1 VTLRADFDPRRQLAL
16 ASIVYAAA
24 IAFWFGPLLVH
35 LGTAVLGSPG
45 DGTSSI
51 RVYDATSHAGQN
63 ILSFDRDL
71 GIAAPQGETADAA
84 LSAVTPIQAE
94 FVTLASHLVG
104 GVVAWN
110 VFILLAF
117 AATAI
122 GTFALLKDI
131 GVSFLPA
138 LLGGYV
144 FAFNPWQFEK
154 AIVGHAMLVQTW
166 IFPLLLWLL
175 LRLRRR
181 PGTRPAIAVGAVI
194 AVAYYETAYLLLF
207 AATVTA
213 VFAIVAG
220 LRKSNAPPIRL
231 WLIAG
236 GVGAALIA
244 PFAVY
249 AAVASGVSTV
259 GRPIQDLQRFGAE
272 PIEYVIPSPRHPVFG
287 HLVENLF
294 SASDPRHFGEPTLF
308 FGLTTIALALVGAV
322 VTIKGPTVEERR
334 FLAVFGTVL
343 VVVAFVMSL
352 PRKVTIVSLSLPA
365 PSWAIGHI
373 TTLWRVYA
381 RFAVVVGFGLVILAA
396 LGAEYIR
403 RRTGHAWIVLAI
415 GAVTAFELAVTVP
428 IWRTTPPTY
437 VTWLAK
443 APTGIV
449 AEYPMFDYGP
459 AGLTTVVAGSYF
471 WQATHRQPLFNVY
484 GESYRT
490 PLGVRA
496 VRAAAV
502 DLSSPETPRILAA
515 EGVRYVVVHDDV
527 YKQDGLKVPAL
538 PPALK
543 PIWRSGSVR
552 IARVVATPGS
562 VQAIV
567 ASRNLPIARTLGA
580 VPGLASFTRDNNVP
594 APQPGWI
601 MLTGPARISI
611 NDPNPTTEWLFEM
624 HLQLRKPG
632 SDGKLA
638 LLHGGRIVAIARYST
653 SDSVVTLGPFLLR
666 YGIQQLE
673 LRPEPSPTA
682 AHPLTVG
689 FAPVVVP
696 RLPAAAVREAG
707 TTQPRH

>member
-1 VTLRADFDPRRQLAL
+1 M
-16 ASIVYAAA
+16 VYAAA
-24 IAFWFGPLLVH
+24 IAFWFGPLLIH

-110 VFILLAF
+110 LFILLAF

-131 GVSFLPA
+131 GVSFVPA

-181 PGTRPAIAVGAVI
+181 PGIRPAIAIGVVI

-207 AATVTA
+207 AATVAT
-213 VFAIVAG
+213 VFAIVAA
-220 LRKSNAPPIRL
+220 LRKSNGPPVRL
-231 WLIAG
+231 WLVGG
-236 GVGAALIA
+236 GVAAALIV

-249 AAVASGVSTV
+249 AALASGVSTV

-272 PIEYVIPSPRHPVFG
+272 PIEYIIPSPRHPVFG
-287 HLVENLF
+287 HLVARLF
-294 SASDPRHFGEPTLF
+294 AASDPRHFGEPTLF
-308 FGLTTIALALVGAV
+308 FGLTTIALALIGAF
-322 VTIKGPTVEERR
+322 VTIRRPAPEERR
-334 FLAVFGTVL
+334 FLAIFGTVL
-343 VVVAFVMSL
+343 IVVAFAMSL
-352 PRKVTIVSLSLPA
+352 PRKVTIASLSIPA

-396 LGAEYIR
+396 LGAEYLV
-403 RRTGHAWIVLAI
+403 RRTGQAWILVAI
-415 GAVTAFELAVTVP
+415 GALTAFELAVTVP
-428 IWRTTPPTY
+428 IWRTTPPLY
-437 VTWLAK
+437 VSWLAK

-459 AGLTTVVAGSYF
+459 AGLTTIVAGSYF
-471 WQATHRQPLFNVY
+471 WQATHHQRLFNVY

-502 DLSSPETPRILAA
+502 DLSSPDTPAILAA
-515 EGVRYVVVHDDV
+515 ERVRYVIVHDDV
-527 YKQDGLKVPAL
+527 YKQDGLKVPTL
-538 PPALK
+538 PSGLK
-543 PIWRSGSVR
+543 PIWHSGPVR
-552 IARVVATPGS
+552 IARVVASPTP
-562 VQAIV
+562 VQPIV
-567 ASRNLPIARTLGA
+567 AAQNLSIARTLGG
-580 VPGLASFTRDNNVP
+580 VPGLASFTSDNNVP

-601 MLTGPARISI
+601 MLTGPGQISI

-632 SDGKLA
+632 SEGKLV
-638 LLHGGRIVAIARYST
+638 LLHDGLIVAMARYSK
-653 SDSVVTLGPFLLR
+653 SNSVVTLGPFSLR

-673 LRPEPSPTA
+673 FRPEPLPTTTR
-682 AHPLTVG
+682 PLTVG
-689 FAPVVVP
+689 FAPIVVP
-696 RLPAAAVREAG
+696 RLPAAAVLEAG
-707 TTQPRH
+707 VTQQGH